1 MCMFHSRGRIEMAST
16 PYNIARIIEFL
27 PPHTS
32 PKKGSRV
39 APSSDIMVR
48 LALYYRPSDI
58 SARNFA
64 DARLLLAAIHTDIQ
78 PISNVRGKCYVRHKD
93 RIPDLLEWKRL
104 PDHFYF
110 SKFFDPYIKREFEV
124 IRTVNV
130 NNIPSTVKDV
140 LMRRYE
146 YLITEREMVA
156 DLTDDFRICCCCR
169 QWSSFQDSV
178 KCESC
183 REYYHMTCLQP
194 PLLAKPA
201 KGYSWVCPSCFFQ
214 RNTQPEGQKLLLQN
228 DWSGTGKLRA
238 AKTKMKS
245 NTLDFTPDTMFRG
258 WPWRYFGH
266 VRSGRCNIPP
276 GRYSLADYM
285 EHVRSLSLAVPPW
298 DVERINLA
306 LSSYSSMGREA
317 AYHFMCHTVLS
328 DFHPVHFTEEE
339 SAVFEAELERN
350 GGLDVISCSKI
361 LKRTTSDILRFS
373 YIWKNDKLKVE
384 NEALRQHRRVSVSH
398 ARQNRTLGP
407 PSLGKMRIGDKSK
420 VEDDETSLYGSSIG
434 ESTMRCA
441 TCSTKLGQVWWKSP
455 RTVPGI
461 AMCESCGSNYRKYG
475 VISFV
480 RSDDSK
486 RIDHREHVAKKG
498 KNEVNDQPIG
508 SLWSSKH
515 NQCACCRRVEPKSQ
529 LVRCRNCNFIAHTGC
544 YGTTLLDQKSD
555 WECDLCV
562 NEKTEECHVEPHCVL
577 CPRTPHLAMKVKKK
591 TAEYN
596 LLTAL
601 KPSEGRRWAHLL
613 CSAWTNGV
621 EYGDA
626 VSFKQIE
633 GIMSIRGDIWAA
645 ACSLC
650 GQNDGAVIKCSDC
663 DIQFHVSCAWQCGFT
678 LGFEFIL
685 AKPGKSQN
693 QIVIKFKESE
703 GVMNAGAWCKSH
715 DLSNRTV
722 YDMFDVESD
731 GGETAF
737 QVYVRAYKS
746 ATWHSAFPLLRKAI
760 RLELI
765 TQSPSNT
772 DSPENIQTDV
782 VRCDSCGVLN
792 SPMWHKHDTGTVP
805 SGAPSDPADDSKSVS
820 KSAVGDERGS
830 EERQLCH
837 LCWYQINLNGAPSF

>member
-1 MCMFHSRGRIEMAST
+1 MCMLHCRGRIEMAST

-39 APSSDIMVR
+39 APSPDVMVR
-48 LALYYRPSDI
+48 LSLYYRPSDI
-58 SARNFA
+58 SARNLA
-64 DARLLLAAIHTDIQ
+64 DFRLLLAAIHTDIQ

-110 SKFFDPYIKREFEV
+110 AKFFDPYIKREFDV
-124 IRTVNV
+124 IRTADV

-156 DLTDDFRICCCCR
+156 DLTDDFRICCRCR
-169 QWSSFQDSV
+169 QWSSFQDSI

-183 REYYHMTCLQP
+183 REHYHMTCLQP

-201 KGYSWVCPSCFFQ
+201 KGYSWVCPSCFYQ
-214 RNTQPEGQKLLLQN
+214 PNTQPEGQKLLLLN
-228 DWSGTGKLRA
+228 NSSGAGKLRA
-238 AKTKMKS
+238 ARTKIKS

-276 GRYSLADYM
+276 GRHSLADYM
-285 EHVRSLSLAVPPW
+285 EHVKRLHLAVPPW

-306 LSSYSSMGREA
+306 LSSYTSMGREA

-328 DFHPVHFTEEE
+328 DFHPIRFTEEE

-373 YIWKNDKLKVE
+373 YIWKNDKLKDE

-398 ARQNRTLGP
+398 ARQNRTLGA

-420 VEDDETSLYGSSIG
+420 VDDDETSLYGSSTG
-434 ESTMRCA
+434 ESTMACA
-441 TCSTKLGQVWWKSP
+441 TCSTRLGQVWWRNP

-480 RSDDSK
+480 RSEDSK
-486 RIDHREHVAKKG
+486 KIDRREHVTRKG
-498 KNEVNDQPIG
+498 KNEVSDQPTA
-508 SLWSSKH
+508 SLWGSKI
-515 NQCACCRRVEPKSQ
+515 NQCACCRRMEPKSQ
-529 LVRCRNCNFIAHTGC
+529 LARCRNCNFVVHTAC
-544 YGTTLLDQKSD
+544 YGTALLDQKSD
-555 WECDLCV
+555 WECDVCT
-562 NEKTEECHVEPHCVL
+562 NEKTGECHVEPRCVL
-577 CPRTPHLAMKVKKK
+577 CPRTPHLVMKARRR
-591 TAEYN
+591 TAEYD

-613 CSAWTNGV
+613 CSIWAIGV
-621 EYGDA
+621 EYADIA
-626 VSFKQIE
+626 SFKQVE
-633 GIMSIRGDIWAA
+633 GIMNIKEDIWAA
-645 ACSLC
+645 TCSLC

-663 DIQFHVSCAWQCGFT
+663 NIHFHISCAWLCGLT
-678 LGFEFIL
+678 LGFEFSL
-685 AKPGKSQN
+685 AKPGKSQS
-693 QIVIKFKESE
+693 QIVTKFKEGE
-703 GVMNAGAWCKSH
+703 GVMNARAWCKSH
-715 DLSNRTV
+715 DLSNHIV
-722 YDMFDVESD
+722 YDIFDVEPD
-731 GGETAF
+731 GGETAL

-746 ATWHSAFPLLRKAI
+746 ATWQSAFPLLRKAI

-765 TQSPSNT
+765 TQSPT
-772 DSPENIQTDV
+772 KADSPENIQANAV
-782 VRCDSCGVLN
+782 KCNSCGVLD
-792 SPMWHKHDTGTVP
+792 SPMWHKDDTDTVQ
-805 SGAPSDPADDSKSVS
+805 SDTAASCGNPADDPKSASKSGVYD
-820 KSAVGDERGS
+820 KRGLKGPW
-830 EERQLCH
+830 LCH
-837 LCWYQINLNGAPSF
+837 LCWCTIQLN